1 MTPHYCQKSEVFI
14 NEYTGEGVGEMAQG
28 VKISVVRSDS
38 KDLIN
43 GTQIVV
49 GKKKQPQK
57 VVPWPPG
64 VTKTLTIVHINTE
77 NK

>member
-1 MTPHYCQKSEVFI
+1 
-14 NEYTGEGVGEMAQG
+14 MAQG

-49 GKKKQPQK
+49 GKKQPQK

-64 VTKTLTIVHINTE
+64 VTKTLIIVHINME